1 MVELIYSQQDTG
13 FDKTKAY
20 SNPRFFTTPR
30 SDVAKVFIVG
40 DWPEIVAAY
49 EALGVPVER
58 LDEAPKAPTPPSVE
72 CPPALTERIQRT
84 FPAQTAKRRK
94 SKA

>member
-1 MVELIYSQQDTG
+1 MGGIELVYSQQSSD
-13 FDKTKAY
+13 FDKSKAY

-30 SDVAKVFIVG
+30 HDVGKVFIVG

-58 LDEAPKAPTPPSVE
+58 LDEAPKAPPPPTVE
-72 CPPALTERIQRT
+72 CPPELTERIKRT
-84 FPAQTAKRRK
+84 FPAKRARK
-94 SKA
+94 PKE